1 MILDNMLSMQ
11 STLLTINPEMKVKKI
26 QVGNEKTVVIV
37 IDDFALDLNQL
48 STHARTA
55 AKFTQDKNSFYP
67 GIRAPL
73 PRDYVVTM
81 LQAIY
86 QPLYAIYNI
95 PKDKQLKPQD
105 IFYSLITTPEKA
117 LSLPQRIPH
126 FDTSRP
132 YYFAATHFINASS
145 HGGTGIFRHKPTS
158 YERIDDKRI
167 QGYLESSNRN
177 MNNETVKRQYITQ
190 SNEQYQLI
198 EKIDYKENRLV
209 IYPGNLLHS
218 ALIIPE
224 SDIDDS
230 PISGRLTTNTFFE
243 FV

>member
-1 MILDNMLSMQ
+1 MQ
-11 STLLTINPEMKVKKI
+11 SKLLMINPEMTVKKI

-73 PRDYVVTM
+73 PREYVVTM
-81 LQAIY
+81 LQAVY
-86 QPLYAIYNI
+86 QPLYTIYNI
-95 PKDKQLKPQD
+95 PKYKQLKPLD

-145 HGGTGIFRHKPTS
+145 HGGTGIFKHKPTG
-158 YERIDDKRI
+158 YERINDNRVAQYLTALNGMIDKGRTPK
-167 QGYLESSNRN
+167 SR
-177 MNNETVKRQYITQ
+177 YITQ
-190 SNEQYQLI
+190 SNGQFELI

-218 ALIIPE
+218 ALISSE
-224 SDIDDS
+224 NDVNDS
-230 PISGRLTTNTFFE
+230 PKSGRLTTNTFFE
-243 FV
+243 FI